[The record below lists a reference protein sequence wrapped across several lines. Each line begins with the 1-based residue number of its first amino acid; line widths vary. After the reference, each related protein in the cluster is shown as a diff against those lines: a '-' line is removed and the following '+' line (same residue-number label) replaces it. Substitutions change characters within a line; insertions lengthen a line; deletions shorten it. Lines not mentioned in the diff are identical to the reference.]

1 MGGEWFLKAQA
12 GGGCAAAV
20 NDRCYG
26 RATRYNKDDWRELP
40 RDFQK
45 PKNKSG
51 AACRRCIAHL
61 LREAAAA
68 APKRPASN
76 RPRNSPYA
84 QRLSLK
90 ASSKRAKP
98 RSEVDVLI
106 GDSYQLGPGRQ
117 SEPINWDGRKR
128 PRDEGATASDPLT
141 GCPAPPAS
149 VRRPTPE
156 PVVLPAPAP
165 AAPAPVPASL
175 TSTPSLLPLRR
186 GINVGDNMDKGD
198 MKDVLRKYRELE
210 KELRAEVASLK
221 KKVEARKDYDAVV
234 AELKGLQKAMAKACA
249 TSANARRAEAS
260 RRLIAEGLEDF
271 PALFDEAICEGV
283 LRINKGSKR
292 CQAAFFSDAARHMN
306 QSNSN
311 LWRFSVEN
319 EQLWAAT
326 GLLKSGK
333 SAVALLRGPQGL
345 GSGSTAPI
353 VDAKLPVNFFG
364 VPSPQKNRHTVKT
377 ISPDKDEETGF
388 FPSAIASV
396 LAIGGHDAFIKVD
409 ATDLRP
415 DLSVDT
421 EFSCQGDVAIHAF
434 DPKATDP
441 SETSSRLTA
450 LCGPARALFP
460 GRSLEGDGEG
470 ESSRTPDRP
479 LEREFLSS
487 VAESRLY
494 CAERQRRLAERI
506 GELLK
511 KRAKKEQKYA
521 KKRGR
526 GKQSLH
532 FQQLYQLMMITK
544 EHADASALAADVEK
558 YVAAATALIGTRAPT
573 ASSSD
578 RNFTDWYR
586 QLCEVARLQID
597 VIPRLSELEREAAT
611 HLYAVFLHA
620 CDHST
625 FSCIGRFYSKLLTK
639 PQARLLYEKAKE
651 TIMAVKRGEE
661 APAPIIRGLVGDGE
675 FACFAD
681 HDEVDGV
688 ANLSQAAKRAR
699 KSIGE
704 IKLKFH
710 RVFPYRKSVGRD
722 GRILQRDTLIGVWMR
737 SVFERGGP
745 PLRAPELLGFG
756 PAKDAAA
763 RDAALKA
770 YAAQRRRLGSSTSK
784 ATRDF
789 VKDIMKEKTL
799 ATAAAVFRDV
809 SLAPRMPAEERILL
823 DALLCYLPTSRK
835 LTAIEELAGPGY
847 SLDEGRDLLVQKAAE
862 YNVQNYEPCDE
873 DVRICAA
880 ILHACRNADMKKL
893 LEALEA
899 AVVQAEMD
907 KILTQHKG
915 LRSRYYNPNLA
926 ADPSSFYHECF
937 NHKLKSIIYGL
948 AGGDGALV
956 SLSHMLAAA
965 RVQPNRIVAEAICSG
980 AIDKHADLPA
990 RAMVADEATKLRLLD
1005 RGLIRECLFLD
1016 VLSEFHESF
1025 EMPGLD
1031 ADERAI
1037 RRAHFRFM
1045 AFALFGPQLFDTTP
1059 NMANQEFKERTGLV
1073 SNGILAALA
1082 NGDGVDVFLEH
1093 ATPELRRVFVEK
1105 ALSNVPDL
1113 ENYFSLLV
1121 GRIGY
1126 KPTVPVAEAAL
1137 KSVDALSI
1145 LKSSASRSFYMCQSK
1160 KKKYDSTEASTKAY
1174 AHWNDGERLL
1184 KTSEKYQE
1192 YVKDL
1197 VARAENLVRPRTAT
1211 VREKT
1216 KLKAA

>member
-20 NDRCYG
+20 NDRCYK
-26 RATRYNKDDWRELP
+26 RATRYNEGEWRALP
-40 RDFQK
+40 SGFRK
-45 PKNKSG
+45 PKNQSG
-51 AACRRCIAHL
+51 AACRRCIAYL
-61 LREAAAA
+61 LRNAKAEPPKKA
-68 APKRPASN
+68 APKRSH
-76 RPRNSPYA
+76 RSPYTLR
-84 QRLSLK
+84 QKLPSPR
-90 ASSKRAKP
+90 KRAKP
-98 RSEVDVLI
+98 RSEVDVLM
-106 GDSYQLGPGRQ
+106 GDSYQLGPGRF
-117 SEPINWDGRKR
+117 SDPINWDGRKR

-165 AAPAPVPASL
+165 AAPAPVPASRA
-175 TSTPSLLPLRR
+175 STPSLLPLNR
-186 GINVGDNMDKGD
+186 GFNVGDKMDKGD
-198 MKDVLRKYRELE
+198 LKDVLRKYREQE
-210 KELRAEVASLK
+210 KELHATLASLK
-221 KKVEARKDYDAVV
+221 KELEARKDYPAVV
-234 AELKGLQKAMAKACA
+234 AERNGLREAMAKACP

-271 PALFDEAICEGV
+271 PALFNEAICKGV
-283 LRINKGSKR
+283 LRINKGLKR
-292 CQAAFFSDAARHMN
+292 CQAVFFSDAARQMN
-306 QSNSN
+306 QSHSN
-311 LWRFSVEN
+311 LWRFSEEN
-319 EQLWAAT
+319 EQLWAAAS
-326 GLLKSGK
+326 LLKSGQ
-333 SAVALLRGPQGL
+333 STVALLRGPQGL
-345 GSGSTAPI
+345 GSGSTAPR

-364 VPSPQKNRHTVKT
+364 VPSTQKNRHTVKT

-396 LAIGGHDAFIKVD
+396 LAIGGENMFIKVD
-409 ATDLRP
+409 ATDLRA
-415 DLSVDT
+415 DLSVDQG
-421 EFSCQGDVAIHAF
+421 FSCQGDVAIHAF
-434 DPKATDP
+434 DPEATDP
-441 SETSSRLTA
+441 SETTSRLIA

-460 GRSLEGDGEG
+460 GRSLEDDGEG

-479 LEREFLSS
+479 LETAFLSS
-487 VAESRLY
+487 VKESRRY
-494 CAERQRRLAERI
+494 CVERKTRLAGRI

-511 KRAKKEQKYA
+511 NRSKKEKKYA
-521 KKRGR
+521 KKRAPS
-526 GKQSLH
+526 KKSLH

-544 EHADASALAADVEK
+544 EYADACALATDVEK
-558 YVAAATALIGTRAPT
+558 YVAAANALLGTSPPT
-573 ASSSD
+573 ARTSD
-578 RNFTDWYR
+578 GDFTAWYR

-625 FSCIGRFYSKLLTK
+625 FSCIGRFYSKQLTK

-651 TIMAVKRGEE
+651 TIMAVERGEE
-661 APAPIIRGLVGDGE
+661 APAPIIRGIVGDGE
-675 FACFAD
+675 FAGFAD
-681 HDEVDGV
+681 DDKVDCV

-699 KSIGE
+699 ESIGK
-704 IKLKFH
+704 IKLDWH
-710 RVFPYRKSVGRD
+710 RAFPYGKSVGAA
-722 GRILQRDTLIGVWMR
+722 GRILQRDRLIGVWMR

-770 YAAQRRRLGSSTSK
+770 YEAQRRRLGSSTSK

-789 VKDIMKEKTL
+789 VKGIMKEKNL

-809 SLAPRMPAEERILL
+809 SLAARLPPEERVLL

-835 LTAIEELAGPGY
+835 LTPIEELAGSGY
-847 SLDEGRDLLVQKAAE
+847 SLDEGREKLVQEAAR

-880 ILHACRNADMKKL
+880 IFHACRNADIKKL
-893 LEALEA
+893 LNALEE

-907 KILTQHKG
+907 KLLTQHKG
-915 LRSRYYNPNLA
+915 LRSRYYNPDLA
-926 ADPSSFYHECF
+926 ADPSSFFHECF

-956 SLSHMLAAA
+956 SLSHMLTAA

-990 RAMVADEATKLRLLD
+990 RAIVADEDTKLRLLD

-1016 VLSEFHESF
+1016 VLGEFHESF

-1037 RRAHFRFM
+1037 RRARFRFM

-1093 ATPELRRVFVEK
+1093 ATPELRRLFVEK

-1197 VARAENLVRPRTAT
+1197 VKRAENLVRPRTAT

>member
-1 MGGEWFLKAQA
+1 MGREWYEKALR
-12 GGGCAAAV
+12 GGGCAARVSPKCREQA
-20 NDRCYG
+20 N
-26 RATRYNKDDWRELP
+26 AYNASKWRRLP
-40 RDFQK
+40 KSFAEPQ
-45 PKNKSG
+45 NKSG
-51 AACRRCIAHL
+51 AACDRCNAIL
-61 LREAAAA
+61 LRVAAAA
-68 APKRPASN
+68 APKKAAPKRSH
-76 RPRNSPYA
+76 RSPYTLR
-84 QRLSLK
+84 QKLPSPR
-90 ASSKRAKP
+90 KRAKP
-98 RSEVDVLI
+98 RTEVDVLM
-106 GDSYQLGPGRQ
+106 GDSYQLGPGRF
-117 SEPINWDGRKR
+117 SDPINWDGRKR

-149 VRRPTPE
+149 ARRPTPA
-156 PVVLPAPAP
+156 PVVPPAPAP
-165 AAPAPVPASL
+165 AAPAPVPASR
-175 TSTPSLLPLRR
+175 TSTSSLMQLPS
-186 GINVGDNMDKGD
+186 GVKVGDRMDRKG
-198 MKDVLRKYRELE
+198 MVTTLRSYREQE
-210 KELRAEVASLK
+210 KELHATLASLK
-221 KKVEARKDYDAVV
+221 KELEARKDYPAVV
-234 AELKGLQKAMAKACA
+234 AERNGLREAMAKACA

-271 PALFDEAICEGV
+271 PALFDEAICAGV
-283 LRINKGSKR
+283 LRIKKGSKR
-292 CQAAFFSDAARHMN
+292 CQAVFFSDAARQMN
-306 QSNSN
+306 QPCSN
-311 LWRFSVEN
+311 LWRYSEEN
-319 EQLWAAT
+319 EQLWAAAS
-326 GLLKSGK
+326 LLKSGQ
-333 SAVALLRGPQGL
+333 STVALLRGPQGL
-345 GSGSTAPI
+345 GSGSPAPR

-396 LAIGGHDAFIKVD
+396 LAIGGEDMFIKVD
-409 ATDLRP
+409 ATDLRA
-415 DLSVDT
+415 DLSVDQG
-421 EFSCQGDVAIHAF
+421 FSCQGDVAIHAF

-441 SETSSRLTA
+441 SETSSRLKA

-479 LEREFLSS
+479 LEREFHSS
-487 VAESRLY
+487 VKESRRY
-494 CAERQRRLAERI
+494 CVERKKRLAERI

-511 KRAKKEQKYA
+511 KRAEKEKKYA
-521 KKRGR
+521 KKRCPS
-526 GKQSLH
+526 KKSLH
-532 FQQLYQLMMITK
+532 FQQLHQLMMITK
-544 EHADASALAADVEK
+544 EHADACALATDVEK
-558 YVAAATALIGTRAPT
+558 YVAAATALIRASAPT
-573 ASSSD
+573 ATSSD
-578 RNFTDWYR
+578 GDFTAWYR

-625 FSCIGRFYSKLLTK
+625 FSCIGRFYSKQLTK

-651 TIMAVKRGEE
+651 TITAVERGEE
-661 APAPIIRGLVGDGE
+661 APAPIIRGIVGDGE
-675 FACFAD
+675 FAGFAD
-681 HDEVDGV
+681 DDKVDGV
-688 ANLSQAAKRAR
+688 ANLSQAAKCAR
-699 KSIGE
+699 ESIGE

-722 GRILQRDTLIGVWMR
+722 GQIKQRDTLIGVWMN

-789 VKDIMKEKTL
+789 VKDIMKEKNL

-847 SLDEGRDLLVQKAAE
+847 SLDQGRDLLVQKAAE
-862 YNVQNYEPCDE
+862 CNVQNYEPCDE

-915 LRSRYYNPNLA
+915 LRSRYYNPDLA
-926 ADPSSFYHECF
+926 KDPSSFFHECF

-948 AGGDGALV
+948 AGGDAALV

-965 RVQPNRIVAEAICSG
+965 RVHPNRIVAEAICSG

-1005 RGLIRECLFLD
+1005 QGLFRECLFLD
-1016 VLSEFHESF
+1016 VLGEFHESF

-1045 AFALFGPQLFDTTP
+1045 VFALFGPQLFDTTP

-1082 NGDGVDVFLEH
+1082 NGDCVDVFLEH

-1197 VARAENLVRPRTAT
+1197 VVRAENLVRPRTAT